1 TEMVLAPEVYKK
13 IVGMQ
18 MLVEGLAM
26 GAFATLYQKAHDP
39 LLRKLCQLVMTDEAF
54 HHKFGKI
61 WADRTIPKLSEE
73 EHARV
78 EDWAAQCFQ
87 TLLFNLVNP
96 LQMHH
101 VYRAVGI
108 DPQEAMNAIQEAF
121 GDDSRREQMKESA
134 NIFRVLIKTLL
145 NAGIITDRTKAFYG
159 MYVDMDE
166 LKAEGD
172 RMVGDEI
179 AEEGIKFLQ
188 TINFTGD
195 KGKALLAA
203 E

>member
-1 TEMVLAPEVYKK
+1 
-13 IVGMQ
+13 
-18 MLVEGLAM
+18 
-26 GAFATLYQKAHDP
+26 
-39 LLRKLCQLVMTDEAF
+39 MTDEAF

-61 WADRTIPKLSEE
+61 WADRTIPKLSQE
-73 EHARV
+73 EHNVV

-101 VYRAVGI
+101 VYRSVGI
-108 DPQEAMNAIQEAF
+108 DPQEAMTAIQEAF
-121 GDDSRREQMKESA
+121 GDEARREQMKESA
-134 NIFRVLIKTLL
+134 NIFRVLVKTLL
-145 NAGIITDRTKAFYG
+145 NAGIITDRTKSFYG

-166 LKAEGD
+166 LKSEGD
-172 RMVGDEI
+172 RMVGDDI

-188 TINFTGD
+188 TINFTD
-195 KGKALLAA
+195 KSNGSQLLAA